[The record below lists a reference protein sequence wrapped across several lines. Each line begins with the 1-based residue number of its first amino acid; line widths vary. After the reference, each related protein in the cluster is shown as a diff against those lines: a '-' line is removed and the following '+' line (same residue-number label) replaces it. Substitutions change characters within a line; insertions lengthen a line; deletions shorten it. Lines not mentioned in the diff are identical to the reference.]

1 MEIPGIF
8 SQPIPTA
15 GRSRKQWAAI
25 LLLSLGLGIAF
36 YYFREPILN
45 FATTAWTNI
54 SKFFS
59 GLTTNPFFAN
69 LFTWMTANPI
79 PTLGGI
85 ASITTALLTFVKLRS
100 ETKAKTDA
108 LQAQLQ
114 TQGSLTNY
122 QNQMQEYI
130 TAKESQIQQLQTQ
143 ANSRGSDTLQSA
155 LNESQGLVTNQA
167 TQIRSLQDQITALNN
182 LIMLKETQVIEK
194 IVVK

>member
-1 MEIPGIF
+1 
-8 SQPIPTA
+8 
-15 GRSRKQWAAI
+15 
-25 LLLSLGLGIAF
+25 
-36 YYFREPILN
+36 
-45 FATTAWTNI
+45 
-54 SKFFS
+54 
-59 GLTTNPFFAN
+59 
-69 LFTWMTANPI
+69 MTANPI